1 MSQEPDRADRQAPYF
16 FLSYA
21 HTPWHDSSADPDHW
35 VHQLF
40 RDLCDHIMA
49 LTDHPAGQPIG
60 FMAREMRIG
69 ERWSDRLSEA
79 LATCQVFVPLYSP
92 RYFVSDVCGK
102 EWWAFSQRQE
112 QHRLSRGAAGPAIV
126 PALWVPVQ
134 PERLPGAAEVLSHDH
149 ERFGRDYAAEGL
161 YALMKLRIFREEYE
175 RAVYL
180 LAKAI
185 VVTAQQNPIPT
196 GQPLDF
202 TDLPSAFGRRSG
214 SRRLRIVVAAP
225 NRQELPPGRSSD
237 CYGPS
242 AVDWNP
248 YRVSDTD
255 ASRPLAEF
263 AAEEVRRLDY
273 LTTIQSLGEA
283 SDGLLTE
290 RPPDGPT
297 LVLLDRWALTDPG
310 QRELL
315 ARVDQAAQP
324 WVSVIVPWNRSDPD
338 NTSSGHEL
346 QTVLEKTLPRTLQRG
361 RSVSRSATGG
371 VPSLEGF
378 AAILPTVIQ
387 WATAQF
393 IRYAPVHPP
402 EGPAIA
408 RPRLRGPVL
417 GGPVEEAADD
427 RRA

>member
-1 MSQEPDRADRQAPYF
+1 MSQVPGRADRRAPYF

-21 HTPWHDSSADPDHW
+21 HTPRFGSSADPDHW
-35 VHQLF
+35 VHRLF

-60 FMAREMRIG
+60 FMAREMRSG

-92 RYFVSDVCGK
+92 RYFVSDACGK
-102 EWWAFSQRQE
+102 EWWAFSQRQV
-112 QHRLSRGAAGPAIV
+112 RYRASGDTTARPAIV

-134 PERLPGAAEVLSHDH
+134 SEHLPDAAVSLSHDH
-149 ERFGRDYAAEGL
+149 ERFGQDYAAEGL
-161 YALMKLRIFREEYE
+161 YALMKLRMFREEYE
-175 RAVYL
+175 RAVYR
-180 LAKAI
+180 LAQAI
-185 VVTAQQNPIPT
+185 VATARQNPIPT
-196 GQPLDF
+196 GESLDF
-202 TDLPSAFGRRSG
+202 ADLPNAFGAQSG

-225 NRQELPPGRSSD
+225 SKQELPPGRSSH
-237 CYGPS
+237 CYGRS

-248 YRVSDTD
+248 FRVSDAEAT
-255 ASRPLAEF
+255 RPLAEF

-283 SDGLLTE
+283 AGGLLAE

-297 LVLLDRWALTDPG
+297 LVLLDRWALADPG

-315 ARVDQAAQP
+315 ARVDLAARP
-324 WVSVIVPWNRSDPD
+324 WVSVIVPWDQSDPD
-338 NTSSGHEL
+338 NASFGSEL

-361 RSVSRSATGG
+361 RSVSRAATGG
-371 VPSLEGF
+371 VPSLEDF

-387 WATAQF
+387 WAAAQF

-402 EGPAIA
+402 KGPAIA
-408 RPRLRGPVL
+408 RPRLRGPV
-417 GGPVEEAADD
+417 EEAADD

>member
-1 MSQEPDRADRQAPYF
+1 MRQQPDRSDRQAPYF

-21 HTPWHDSSADPDHW
+21 HTPRFDASADPDHW

-40 RDLCDHIMA
+40 RDLCDYIMA
-49 LTDHPAGQPIG
+49 LTDHPPGQPIG

-79 LATCQVFVPLYSP
+79 LATCRVFVPLYSP

-112 QHRLSRGAAGPAIV
+112 HRRSRGATADPAIV

-134 PERLPGAAEVLSHDH
+134 SEQLPDAAEALQYDH
-149 ERFGRDYAAEGL
+149 EKFGRDYATEGL
-161 YALMKLRIFREEYE
+161 YGLMKLRMFRDEYE
-175 RAVYL
+175 RAVYQ
-180 LAKAI
+180 LARAI
-185 VVTAQQNPIPT
+185 VVTAEQNPIPT
-196 GQPLDF
+196 GEPLDF
-202 TDLPSAFGRRSG
+202 ADLPNAFGRRSG

-225 NRQELPPGRSSD
+225 SMQELPRGRSPH

-248 YRVSDTD
+248 YRVSDAD
-255 ASRPLAEF
+255 ATRPLAEF

-273 LTTIQSLGEA
+273 RTAIQPLSEA
-283 SDGLLTE
+283 ADGLLTD

-297 LVLLDRWALTDPG
+297 LVLLDRWALADPG

-315 ARVDQAAQP
+315 ARVDLAAQP

-338 NTSSGHEL
+338 NTSAAYEL
-346 QTVLEKTLPRTLQRG
+346 QTVLEKTLPRTIQRG
-361 RSVSRSATGG
+361 RSVSRAATGG
-371 VPSLEGF
+371 VPSLEAF

-387 WATAQF
+387 WAAAQF

-402 EGPAIA
+402 KGPAIA
-408 RPRLRGPVL
+408 RPRLRGPL
-417 GGPVEEAADD
+417 EEATDD